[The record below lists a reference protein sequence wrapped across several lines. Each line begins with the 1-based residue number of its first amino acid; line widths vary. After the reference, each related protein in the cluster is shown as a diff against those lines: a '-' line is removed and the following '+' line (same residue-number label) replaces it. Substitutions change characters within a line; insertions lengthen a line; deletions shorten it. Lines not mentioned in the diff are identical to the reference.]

1 VSGPALRRFLR
12 RRSGLVGLVVVIVI
26 VLACAFADW
35 LSPFPQ
41 DAVNTT
47 RLSERLLPPSTV
59 HVMGTDQLGRDVF
72 SRVLF
77 GGRVSLGIGV
87 GAVVISAAVG
97 VLVGVLAGYGARWI
111 DEVLMRTADVFLGVP
126 SLVLAVLVALTFGGG
141 VEMTVLAIALTT
153 WPRYARLIR
162 GEVLRV
168 KILEFVEAAYAY
180 GASPGRIVGRHI
192 LPATQPALITQ
203 ATLLFGQAILVAAAL
218 GFLGLGAH
226 PPSPEWGLSIAIGR
240 EYLPE
245 SWWVSFFPGAMIV
258 CVVLASNFIGDAVR
272 VALDA
277 RTDVGA

>member
-1 VSGPALRRFLR
+1 MRVRSFQRFLR
-12 RRSGLVGLVVVIVI
+12 RRSGLVGLVVVVVI
-26 VLACAFADW
+26 VLACAFAEW
-35 LSPFPQ
+35 LAPFPQ

-47 RLSERLLPPSTV
+47 RVSERLLPPSAIYL
-59 HVMGTDQLGRDVF
+59 MGTDQLGRDVF

-97 VLVGVLAGYGARWI
+97 VLVGVLAGYGPRWI
-111 DEVLMRTADVFLGVP
+111 DELLMRTADVFLGVP

-162 GEVLRV
+162 GEVFRV

-180 GASPGRIVGRHI
+180 GASPARIVGRHI

-203 ATLLFGQAILVAAAL
+203 ATLLFGQAVLVTAAL

-245 SWWVSFFPGAMIV
+245 SWWVSFFPGMMIV
-258 CVVLASNFIGDAVR
+258 FVVLATNFIGDAVR